1 MIYLLTYRIKMF
13 NGNLLLLV
21 GLLFF
26 VSSCTE
32 VVFVEL
38 DGSDA
43 EIVVQASVPESGFA
57 EVKISKSVHFNTSNE
72 FPAVTGA
79 VVIFQ
84 NDSGLI
90 ETLTEYKPG
99 YYRSS
104 VIKGVPETTYRL
116 TIETAGKVF
125 QSEDRMPKPVRMESV
140 KVRKF
145 VFPVEGMPDDLLSSP
160 LMEVVVDFTDPL
172 EDENYY
178 RIIEY
183 KNGKSVKS
191 HLSDDK
197 FNNGKPVR
205 SFLLSLNRTLISGD
219 SLTIEMQSISKPVY
233 NYLFGFSDM
242 NNIPQGTTPSNPL
255 GNITGVKLGY
265 FSAHTVH
272 RVTLVIP

>member
-1 MIYLLTYRIKMF
+1 MFKLLTYRIKML
-13 NGNLLLLV
+13 NSNLLLFI
-21 GLLFF
+21 GLLCF

-38 DGSDA
+38 DGCEP
-43 EIVVQASVPESGFA
+43 EIVVEANIPEAGFA
-57 EVKISKSVHFNTSNE
+57 EVRISKSVNFNTANK
-72 FPAVTGA
+72 FPPVTDA
-79 VVIFQ
+79 VVMLQ
-84 NDSGLI
+84 NDAGAI

-104 VIKGVPETTYRL
+104 IIKGVPETTYRL
-116 TIETAGKVF
+116 AIETAGKVF

-140 KVRKF
+140 RVRKF
-145 VFPVEGMPDDLLSSP
+145 VFPVEGIADDLISSP

-183 KNGKSVKS
+183 KNGKFIKN
-191 HLSDDK
+191 HLSEDK

-205 SFLLSLNRTLISGD
+205 SFLMSLNRTLISGD

-233 NYLFGFSDM
+233 NYLFGFTDM
-242 NNIPQGTTPSNPL
+242 NAMQQGTTPSNPIT
-255 GNITGVKLGY
+255 NISGVKLGY

>member
-1 MIYLLTYRIKMF
+1 M
-13 NGNLLLLV
+13 
-21 GLLFF
+21 LFR
-26 VSSCTE
+26 SS
-32 VVFVEL
+32 
-38 DGSDA
+38 
-43 EIVVQASVPESGFA
+43 IPESGYA
-57 EVKISKSVHFNTSNE
+57 EVKISKSVYFNTSNE

-145 VFPVEGMPDDLLSSP
+145 IFPVEGMTDDLLSSP

-183 KNGKSVKS
+183 KNGKSAKS

-255 GNITGVKLGY
+255 SNITGVKLGY

-272 RVTLVIP
+272 RVILVIP